1 MSAKPENTFISSV
14 HKHLPVELYHMK
26 NNNPYNSGI
35 ADVWYS
41 GVEQDL
47 WVEYKFLVIP
57 KRGDT
62 VIDLVGG
69 KNPSISALQQT
80 WLKDRDAEGRNVGV
94 IVGSKEG
101 GVWFPNTS
109 WDFTYTASQFREWI
123 VSRKELAGYIN
134 SFVGGPIER

>member
-80 WLKDRDAEGRNVGV
+80 WLKDRDVEGRNVGV
-94 IVGSKEG
+94 IVRRAAYGSLTHHG
-101 GVWFPNTS
+101 TS
-109 WDFTYTASQFREWI
+109 HIPPASSESGLFHAKNWPGISTASSVAR
-123 VSRKELAGYIN
+123 
-134 SFVGGPIER
+134 